1 MATGDA
7 EQLGSAGRALKSPVS
22 ITGLSC
28 LLESAQAIS
37 FSFIATFALHVQI
50 AELNRDEWATLY
62 KLPWIKA
69 SLWRLWSL
77 GPLLEEVFM
86 PEIAAS
92 PVLPAEGLG
101 VPGMEEPVGPEE
113 SGGSCPVLC
122 RQRLQPP
129 LPSDRVCVWVPTHR

>member
-7 EQLGSAGRALKSPVS
+7 EQLGSAGRALKSPIS

-37 FSFIATFALHVQI
+37 FSFIAMFALHVQI
-50 AELNRDEWATLY
+50 AELNRDERATLY

-77 GPLLEEVFM
+77 GPLLEEVFV

-92 PVLPAEGLG
+92 PVLP
-101 VPGMEEPVGPEE
+101 
-113 SGGSCPVLC
+113 
-122 RQRLQPP
+122 RR
-129 LPSDRVCVWVPTHR
+129 VWVSLVRRSPWGRRRAEDAARSSAGKGSSHRFPRTE